1 MGLLDDVIGRALPGG
16 AFAKPIIIALG
27 SLLLHQMLKPSESTA
42 HGQAAPPLSPPST
55 GDGGLL
61 GGLGGL
67 LEKFR
72 QGGHQETMNSWIS
85 TGPNKSIEPGSL
97 GTVLG
102 QQTIGDLA
110 RQSGMSEQDL
120 LNALAK
126 ALPQVVNGL
135 TPKGRLPTVAE
146 LGGA

>member
-42 HGQAAPPLSPPST
+42 HGQAAPPLSPPAD
-55 GDGGLL
+55 DGGLL

-72 QGGHQETMNSWIS
+72 QGGHQDAMNSWIG
-85 TGPNKSIEPGSL
+85 TGPNKPIEPGPL

-135 TPKGRLPTVAE
+135 TPNGRLPTVAE